1 VLLAGRLWR
10 RSVMIAVRP
19 NDMNV
24 QLLLKQQ
31 Q

>member
-1 VLLAGRLWR
+1 VLLAGRLCR
-10 RSVMIAVRP
+10 RSAMIAARQ